1 MCDEIRDSDEYEPV
15 HGLSSAESAMLQR
28 LVMCH
33 DCGCDAT
40 KDRYDNGD
48 NKIRCG
54 ECSLKR
60 YKKDHPFE
68 ILRPMSGIVSFR
80 VAT

>member
-1 MCDEIRDSDEYEPV
+1 MSDKTELQTDVGAAE
-15 HGLSSAESAMLQR
+15 GLSSTEGAMLQQ

-68 ILRPMSGIVSFR
+68 ILRPMSGILNFR
-80 VAT
+80 VTT